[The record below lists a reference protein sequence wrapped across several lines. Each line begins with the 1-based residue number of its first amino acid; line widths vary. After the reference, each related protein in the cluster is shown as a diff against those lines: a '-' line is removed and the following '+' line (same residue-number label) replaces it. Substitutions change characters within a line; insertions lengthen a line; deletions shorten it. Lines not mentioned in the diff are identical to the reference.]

1 MRMPSLKS
9 YALKQAEGGPQR
21 LGDIEG
27 QAVTITSVEFRDG
40 DFGHYALM
48 MVVLDSGEHVEVM
61 TGAALVVDAL
71 ENAEEVKAFPLRAMF
86 VRKGRSWLVD
96 DVAQEELPI

>member
-1 MRMPSLKS
+1 MPSLKS

-27 QAVTITSVEFRDG
+27 QVVTITSVEFRDG

-48 MVVLDSGEHVEVM
+48 MVVLPTGEHVEVM

-71 ENAEEVKAFPLRAMF
+71 ENAEEVKGFPCKAVF